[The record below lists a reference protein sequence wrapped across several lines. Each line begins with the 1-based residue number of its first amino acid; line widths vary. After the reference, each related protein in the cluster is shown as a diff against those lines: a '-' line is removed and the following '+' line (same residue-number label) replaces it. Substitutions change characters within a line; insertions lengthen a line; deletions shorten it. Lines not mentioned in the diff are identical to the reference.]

1 MAFDSFQDFL
11 AMGGHA
17 PYVWASWGV
26 TGTLLIGIVL
36 HARAE
41 RRRLLRMLQ
50 RRRRRQAAT
59 HQTSHRTGG
68 PRHET

>member
-17 PYVWASWGV
+17 PYVWACWGV
-26 TGTLLIGIVL
+26 TGALLISIVV

-41 RRRLLRMLQ
+41 RRQLLRQL
-50 RRRRRQAAT
+50 RRRQRRQPTT
-59 HQTSHRTGG
+59 HQTSHHTGG
-68 PRHET
+68 QRHEA

>member
-17 PYVWASWGV
+17 SYVWASWGV
-26 TGTLLIGIVL
+26 TGALLIGIVL

-41 RRRLLRMLQ
+41 RRRLLRVLQ
-50 RRRRRQAAT
+50 RRHRRQAAT
-59 HQTSHRTGG
+59 NQTSHRTGG
-68 PRHET
+68 PRHEA